1 MSDNENVKKIPL
13 NEESLSHYFDDG
25 DLDEW
30 LLDDD
35 RFSHEFDETWNKNI
49 SLMENRLK
57 PVYMEILIGILV
69 SIK

>member
-1 MSDNENVKKIPL
+1 MSDNKNVKKIPL

-35 RFSHEFDETWNKNI
+35 RLTEEFDETW
-49 SLMENRLK
+49 
-57 PVYMEILIGILV
+57 
-69 SIK
+69 IKIYL